1 MHILIQFCTGNA
13 AKAKRLRKGVFKA
26 AMVNGGS
33 AGPGGGAR
41 ADNKTSTS
49 KDRTE
54 DGGISTDPSM
64 SQDGLKDDEPTP
76 TSAAV
81 RLSYRNDTEA
91 PVGATGATELVP
103 MMTIDS
109 ARAGEEDLEG

>member
-13 AKAKRLRKGVFKA
+13 AKAKRLRKGVSKA
-26 AMVNGGS
+26 AMAYVGTT
-33 AGPGGGAR
+33 GPGGGGR
-41 ADNKTSTS
+41 ADNKTPVS

-54 DGGISTDPSM
+54 DGGISTDPSV
-64 SQDGLKDDEPTP
+64 SQDGLKEDEPTP
-76 TSAAV
+76 TSAPV